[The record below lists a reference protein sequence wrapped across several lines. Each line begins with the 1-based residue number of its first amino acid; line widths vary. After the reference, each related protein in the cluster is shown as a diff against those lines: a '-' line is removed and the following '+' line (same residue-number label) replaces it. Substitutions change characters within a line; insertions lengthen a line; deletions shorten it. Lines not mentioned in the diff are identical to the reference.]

1 MVVTGAS
8 VTGAA
13 SFFDFLTVFFGEAG
27 TAEALTLGDFAFA
40 VVVAVLTVLASVDDL
55 VVSLTALI
63 DFTALASAVF
73 VFDTFLGSSVAFL
86 LPGP

>member
-27 TAEALTLGDFAFA
+27 TAETLTLGDFAVA
-40 VVVAVLTVLASVDDL
+40 VAVLTVLASVDDL